1 MKVLGISGSL
11 RKGSF
16 NTAALHAAIELAPA
30 GMMIEVA
37 DISEIPLYD
46 HDVQEA
52 GFPEAVS
59 RLETQI
65 RDADALLFAVPE
77 YNYSVSG
84 VLKNVID
91 WISRIPKQPFAG
103 KPAATMGVST
113 GVLGASRAHYHF
125 NQIAAAVDLRLV
137 SRPEVMIGQA
147 PQKFD
152 ANGRLTDEKSREF
165 IGKLLV
171 SLEQWTTQLRPR

>member
-16 NTAALHAAIELAPA
+16 NTAALHAGIELAPS
-30 GMMIEVA
+30 GMTIEIA
-37 DISEIPLYD
+37 DISGIPLYN
-46 HDVQEA
+46 HDVQEM
-52 GFPEAVS
+52 GFPEPVS
-59 RLETQI
+59 RLEQHI

-77 YNYSVSG
+77 YNYSVPG

-91 WISRIPKQPFAG
+91 WISRVPKQPFAG
-103 KPAATMGVST
+103 KPAAMLGASN
-113 GVLGASRAHYHF
+113 GLLGASRAHYHF

-137 SRPEVMIGQA
+137 NRPEVMIGQA

-165 IGKLLV
+165 IGKLLM